1 MAKNDAVIQSYAA
14 SLRNLELQLGKL
26 ANELKARPEGSLLSD
41 TENSRRDGK
50 EQCKS
55 IQLRSGKHLKNSEE
69 EITGSGEPTSIQID
83 EKLSKK
89 TAQEFA
95 DTRPIDTAKG
105 QQPDSQQS
113 APVCS
118 SPKPPLPFPQRF
130 RKQQQ
135 DGQFKKFLDVL
146 KQLHINIP
154 LVEALEQM
162 LNYVKF
168 LKDIL
173 TKKRRLGEFETV
185 ALTEGCSAMLKSKI
199 PPKLKDP
206 GSFTIP
212 CSIGGR
218 DVGRALCDLG
228 TSINLMPM
236 SIFKKLGIG
245 EARPTTVTLQLADR
259 SMAHPEG
266 KIEDVL
272 VQVDKFIF
280 LADFMI
286 LDYEADRDMPII
298 LGRPF
303 LATRRTLIDVQ
314 NGELTMRVNDQKVTF
329 NVFNAMRF
337 PDEIEECSRIS
348 VTDSIVAERFH
359 KEAWKDEKFIS
370 SSDELEDLSE
380 DEDNEVAWVE
390 PLHPIPKFKK
400 PFESLELKESNFKP
414 PKPSIQE
421 PPKLELKPLPS
432 HLKYAYLGEND
443 MLPVIIAA
451 NLEVEDEGA
460 FLGVL

>member
-1 MAKNDAVIQSYAA
+1 MGQQMGQQNVSSPVGQLEEVSCGFCSEAHTFDNCPFNPASVFYMGSQNAYNQTYKQHPNLAYRNQGDGTSNSSMLPRSNFPPGFSQQAYQQRQQQGVQTSSLESMMREFMAKTENFMTRTESYMAKNDTAIQSQAT
-14 SLRNLELQLGKL
+14 SMRTLENQVRQL
-26 ANELKARPEGSLLSD
+26 ANELRNRPQGTLPSD
-41 TENSRRDGK
+41 TENPRRDGK
-50 EQCKS
+50 EHCKAV
-55 IQLRSGKHLKNSEE
+55 ILRSGKVLESNEE
-69 EITGSGEPTSIQID
+69 EAKDKNEPTSIQSRAIPHQNAA
-83 EKLSKK
+83 EKLLS
-89 TAQEFA
+89 
-95 DTRPIDTAKG
+95 
-105 QQPDSQQS
+105 
-113 APVCS
+113 
-118 SPKPPLPFPQRF
+118 KPPPPFPQRF
-130 RKQQQ
+130 KKQQE
-135 DGQFKKFLDVL
+135 DGQFQRFLDVL

-162 LNYVKF
+162 PNYVKF

-212 CSIGGR
+212 CTIGGR

-228 TSINLMPM
+228 ASINLMPM

-280 LADFMI
+280 PADFII
-286 LDYEADRDMPII
+286 LDYEADAEVPII

-303 LATRRTLIDVQ
+303 LATGRTLIDVQ
-314 NGELTMRVNDQKVTF
+314 KGELTKLVNDQQVTF

-348 VTDSIVAERFH
+348 VIDSIV
-359 KEAWKDEKFIS
+359 
-370 SSDELEDLSE
+370 L
-380 DEDNEVAWVE
+380 
-390 PLHPIPKFKK
+390 
-400 PFESLELKESNFKP
+400 
-414 PKPSIQE
+414 
-421 PPKLELKPLPS
+421 
-432 HLKYAYLGEND
+432 
-443 MLPVIIAA
+443 
-451 NLEVEDEGA
+451 
-460 FLGVL
+460 